1 MRDDERR
8 KRRDDDP
15 DEPEGLFDF
24 EDENAEDISELKRL
38 FGSEASD
45 EELGPPIRFEQGREL
60 EVRIAGLYERYEDG
74 QPCWYSYAI
83 ISGAMCQSSS
93 VLLKPMQLR
102 WRSAVRYHSVR

>member
-74 QPCWYSYAI
+74 QPQA
-83 ISGAMCQSSS
+83 
-93 VLLKPMQLR
+93 LLVQLR
-102 WRSAVRYHSVR
+102 DNRAQCANRHRSF